1 MQVVE
6 PGDTVRVHYSGRLS
20 QGEPFDTSRDG
31 EPLEF
36 TVGDRQVISG
46 FEAAVLG
53 MAVGSSTTV
62 IIPAEE
68 AYGEHRAEM
77 VAEIDRDRFP
87 ADAAPKI
94 GQRLEIGT
102 TKGENVVVTVT
113 DVTTSHV
120 TVDGNHPL
128 AGKEL
133 IFDIELVEIV

>member
-1 MQVVE
+1 M
-6 PGDTVRVHYSGRLS
+6 
-20 QGEPFDTSRDG
+20 
-31 EPLEF
+31 
-36 TVGDRQVISG
+36 ISG

>member
-133 IFDIELVEIV
+133 TFDIELVEIV

>member
-1 MQVVE
+1 M
-6 PGDTVRVHYSGRLS
+6 
-20 QGEPFDTSRDG
+20 
-31 EPLEF
+31 
-36 TVGDRQVISG
+36 GDRQVISG

-77 VAEIDRDRFP
+77 VAKIDRDRFP

-133 IFDIELVEIV
+133 TFDIELVEIV